1 MKLKKWMLLLLTL
14 MLCLALAACGAA
26 EEETPAEEPAAE
38 DAEQP
43 AEEGGARVISDFY
56 GNEVEVP
63 AEVTSIV
70 TGKTVVTQ
78 LVALV
83 GGTDCLASLGEGFNY
98 TDGMLCKEIFPGL
111 DDLPELKDNDMNV
124 ESLLELKPDVI
135 LISSPSPDGND
146 VGNLLKESGLPVVY
160 YNLANSDDL
169 KHAVRMIAEI
179 IGTDEAAAKA
189 EQYVEFYENAMKETA
204 EAAAA
209 SAEKPTAAYSR
220 GARGL
225 CGANSMPGEWMT
237 GLNAENVA
245 ESLGIEAFNAE
256 VTVEEFLNVN
266 PQIIFCEG
274 PRLWNC
280 WPTPSTPVLKPSRRA
295 PFTPCP
301 TAWPAPVWPRR
312 RTPSSGTTPPT
323 SCIPTSAPTIWT
335 PSWPISSRPSTATSC
350 LRNRSTPSST
360 SKP

>member
-56 GNEVEVP
+56 SNEVEVP

-169 KHAVRMIAEI
+169 KHAARMIAEI
-179 IGTDEAAAKA
+179 IGTEEAAAKA
-189 EQYVEFYENAMKETA
+189 EQYIEFYENAVKETT

-274 PRLWNC
+274 PQAVELLADPQYAGLEAVQKGAVYC
-280 WPTPSTPVLKPSRRA
+280 VPYGLACSGLA
-295 PFTPCP
+295 
-301 TAWPAPVWPRR
+301 TAENPIVWYYAANILHPDVCSYDMDAIVADFFK
-312 RTPSSGTTPPT
+312 TFYGYELSQEQ
-323 SCIPTSAPTIWT
+323 IDTI
-335 PSWPISSRPSTATSC
+335 
-350 LRNRSTPSST
+350 LN
-360 SKP
+360 K

>member
-1 MKLKKWMLLLLTL
+1 MNAKKWMMLLLTL

-26 EEETPAEEPAAE
+26 EPEEAAEEEAAETAEAPAEEAGP
-38 DAEQP
+38 
-43 AEEGGARVISDFY
+43 RIVTDFY

-83 GGTDCLASLGEGFNY
+83 GGTDALASLGEGFNY
-98 TDGMLCKEIFPGL
+98 QDGMLCKEIFPGL

-124 ESLLELKPDVI
+124 ESLLELKPDVV

-169 KHAVRMIAEI
+169 KHAVNMIAEI
-179 IGTDEAAAKA
+179 FGTEEAAAKA
-189 EQYVEFYENAMKETA
+189 EQYIEFYEKAMAETA

-225 CGANSMPGEWMT
+225 CGVNSMPGEWMT

-245 ESLGIEAFNAE
+245 ETLGIEAFNAE
-256 VTVEEFLNVN
+256 VTVEEFLNID

-274 PRLWNC
+274 PQAMELLADPQYEGLSAVQNKTIYNVPYGLAC
-280 WPTPSTPVLKPSRRA
+280 SALA
-295 PFTPCP
+295 
-301 TAWPAPVWPRR
+301 TAENPIAWYYAANILHPDTCSYDMDAIVADFFQ
-312 RTPSSGTTPPT
+312 TFYGYELSQEQ
-323 SCIPTSAPTIWT
+323 IDTI
-335 PSWPISSRPSTATSC
+335 
-350 LRNRSTPSST
+350 LN
-360 SKP
+360 K